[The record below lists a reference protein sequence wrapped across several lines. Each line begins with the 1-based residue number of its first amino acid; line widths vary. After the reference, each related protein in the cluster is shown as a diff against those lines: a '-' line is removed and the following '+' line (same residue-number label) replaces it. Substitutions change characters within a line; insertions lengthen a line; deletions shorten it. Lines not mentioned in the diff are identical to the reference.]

1 MHKLSIHNQILGI
14 IGNLL
19 EHYDTALFGILA
31 PFLAPIFFPNQN
43 PLNALILTYGILCSG
58 ILIRPLGALFFG
70 WMGYTFGRRQ
80 ALSFS
85 LLGTSFVTIG
95 IGFLPTYE
103 KVGIYAPLFLAFGK
117 MLQSFF
123 AAAEFIGGAIFVLE
137 HTPQEKQSLFSSL
150 YDSSAIGGA
159 LLASVI
165 VTCMSGCTDLNNT
178 WRILFWLGGITA
190 IMGFYLRWNY
200 ITDDKPNYSQTHL
213 SFFSIL
219 RFNRKQFISVII
231 TSGFS
236 YAIYSLAFSL
246 MNGYIPLVT
255 SFSQTTMMQLN
266 SIFLVVDMLL
276 LPLFGFLSNKIGKEK
291 IMMMG
296 AILSSICGIPLFAL
310 LKNASFALILF
321 VRLMITLFGICF
333 CAAYHAWTVSIVN
346 YRSRYPVLL
355 LAYSIGS
362 QCIGMPTSSLCLWLY
377 KITNW
382 SGGPGIYLMFLG
394 FLAFITLY
402 NYQRNPGFLQSRVG
416 NTKP

>member
-1 MHKLSIHNQILGI
+1 MHKLSIRNQISGI

-19 EHYDTALFGILA
+19 EHYDTALFGLLA
-31 PFLAPIFFPNQN
+31 PFLAPIFFPNHN
-43 PLNALILTYGILCSG
+43 SLNGLILTYGILCSG
-58 ILIRPLGALFFG
+58 ILIRPFGALFFG
-70 WMGYTFGRRQ
+70 WIGYIFGRRQ
-80 ALSFS
+80 ALSLS

-103 KVGIYAPLFLAFGK
+103 KVGIYAPLFLALAK

-137 HTPQEKQSLFSSL
+137 NTSQEKQSLFSSL
-150 YDSSAIGGA
+150 YDSFAIGGA

-165 VTCMSGCTDLNNT
+165 VTYMSGYTHLENT

-190 IMGFYLRWNY
+190 IIGFYLRWNN
-200 ITDDKPNYSQTHL
+200 IGNDKPNYSQKDL

-219 RFNRKQFISVII
+219 RFNRKQFISIVI

-246 MNGYIPLVT
+246 LNGYIPLVT
-255 SFSQTTMMQLN
+255 SFSKTTMMQLN
-266 SIFLVVDMLL
+266 SILLVFDMLL

-291 IMMMG
+291 IMMIG
-296 AILSSICGIPLFAL
+296 AILSSLCAIPLFVL
-310 LKNASFALILF
+310 LKNASFALIVFL
-321 VRLMITLFGICF
+321 RLMITLFGVSF
-333 CAAYHAWTVSIVN
+333 CATYHAWTVSIVE
-346 YRSRYPVLL
+346 YQYRYPVLL

-362 QCIGMPTSSLCLWLY
+362 QCIGMPTSTICLWLY

-382 SGGPGIYLMFLG
+382 SGAPGIYLMVFG
-394 FLAFITLY
+394 FLAFAVLY
-402 NYQRNPGFLQSRVG
+402 NYQQKPVFLQSEAG
-416 NTKP
+416 TTKT